1 VEFQS
6 KPNLQAWASG
16 WGPPLARKTDS
27 HLLQSQPEGGYMDIL
42 AQLKAA
48 RDKAAFELGR
58 LEAAVSALSGFG
70 SKPTKT
76 GKRRTMS
83 AAVRRKISLAQRA
96 RWAKQNNTPVLVRP
110 KRHVS
115 AASRRRMAAGQKAR
129 WAKRNSN
136 RLSIAKPRRT
146 ISAAARRRIA
156 AAQRA
161 RWAKAKQEK
170 KAA

>member
-1 VEFQS
+1 
-6 KPNLQAWASG
+6 
-16 WGPPLARKTDS
+16 
-27 HLLQSQPEGGYMDIL
+27 MDIL

-48 RDKAAFELGR
+48 RDRAAFELGR

-70 SKPTKT
+70 SKSTKT

-83 AAVRRKISLAQRA
+83 AAVRRKISLAQKA
-96 RWAKQNNTPVLVRP
+96 RLAKQNSGGRAGLKP

-115 AASRRRMAAGQKAR
+115 AAG
-129 WAKRNSN
+129 
-136 RLSIAKPRRT
+136 
-146 ISAAARRRIA
+146 RRRIA

-161 RWAKAKQEK
+161 RWARFNQR

>member
-1 VEFQS
+1 
-6 KPNLQAWASG
+6 
-16 WGPPLARKTDS
+16 
-27 HLLQSQPEGGYMDIL
+27 MDIL

-70 SKPTKT
+70 SKSTKT

-83 AAVRRKISLAQRA
+83 AAVRRKISLAQKA
-96 RWAKQNNTPVLVRP
+96 RLAKQSSNGQTGARP

-115 AASRRRMAAGQKAR
+115 AASRRKM
-129 WAKRNSN
+129 
-136 RLSIAKPRRT
+136 
-146 ISAAARRRIA
+146 A

-161 RWAKAKQEK
+161 RWARFNQR